1 MKEHSV
7 CQCLLR
13 GLALWLVLGM
23 VGFGMVGCGGKP
35 PQPKTDLNEQEK
47 QQVRELN
54 QQRADEW
61 GKKK

>member
-1 MKEHSV
+1 
-7 CQCLLR
+7 
-13 GLALWLVLGM
+13 LVLA
-23 VGFGMVGCGGKP
+23 GCGGSA

-54 QQRADEW
+54 EQRVDEW

>member
-1 MKEHSV
+1 LAV
-7 CQCLLR
+7 VALL
-13 GLALWLVLGM
+13 GLA
-23 VGFGMVGCGGKP
+23 GCGGKP

-54 QQRADEW
+54 EQRVDEW

>member
-1 MKEHSV
+1 MTDNSARQAFLRLAAGTV
-7 CQCLLR
+7 LLF
-13 GLALWLVLGM
+13 A
-23 VGFGMVGCGGKP
+23 GCGGKP

-54 QQRADEW
+54 EQRMDEW